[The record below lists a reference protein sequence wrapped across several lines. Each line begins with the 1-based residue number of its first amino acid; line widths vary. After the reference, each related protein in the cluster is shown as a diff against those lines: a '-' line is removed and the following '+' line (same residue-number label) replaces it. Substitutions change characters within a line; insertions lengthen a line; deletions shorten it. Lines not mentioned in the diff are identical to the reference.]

1 MDSYHKP
8 LRLPESIAQNIRN
21 DIIKG
26 YYSPGQRLKIVEL
39 SRRFG
44 VSQTTAREALKNL
57 EKSDLVNEIPHKG
70 YVVTLVTIE
79 ELLDIWTIKE
89 SLWGLAFQWFTE
101 RASESLI
108 KEAKS
113 HVEAFRKAYINEDID
128 AAFEA
133 NFSFTDVIVKGCG
146 SKKLKNL
153 LCSIEDQVKQYRY
166 RTMKIDDN
174 LKISSWYFSET
185 MIAIEHRDSTR
196 ASELIKEY
204 IRFSKTMLEQYFESV
219 ISCNKQRTVKK

>member
-1 MDSYHKP
+1 LSPYHKP
-8 LRLPESIAQNIRN
+8 MRLPESIAQNIRK

-26 YYSPGQRLKIVEL
+26 YYFPGQRLKIVEL
-39 SRRFG
+39 SKRFG
-44 VSQTTAREALKNL
+44 VSQTTVREALKSL

-101 RASESLI
+101 RATENLI
-108 KEAKS
+108 RKARS
-113 HVEAFRKAYINEDID
+113 CVEAFREAYINEDID

-146 SKKLKNL
+146 SRKLENL
-153 LCSIEDQVKQYRY
+153 LNSIEDQVKQYRY
-166 RTMKIDDN
+166 KTMKINDN
-174 LKISSWYFSET
+174 LKMSSWYFSET
-185 MIAIEHRDSTR
+185 MIAIEQRNSKR

-204 IRFSKTMLEQYFESV
+204 IRFSKTMLEQYFEST
-219 ISCNKQRTVKK
+219 ICRNKQRALKK